1 MKVKV
6 YNMQG
11 EEIEE
16 IQLSDD
22 IGQGEIKE
30 SLLREVVLAYQA
42 NQRQGTVSTKT
53 RSEVRGGGR
62 KPWIQKGTGR
72 ARAGSIRSPIWRGGG
87 ITFGPKPRNFKYS
100 LSKRTKCSALKSSLR
115 KKVKDGS
122 VFILDKISLNGP
134 KTKEM
139 AKFLDS
145 FSLKGR
151 SLIIV
156 NKWDDS
162 LRRASSNIKGLRITL
177 ARLVC
182 TFDILFYDNVFVTK
196 EALGELEARLKDE

>member
-1 MKVKV
+1 MKAKV

-11 EEIEE
+11 KEIEE

-30 SLLREVVLAYQA
+30 SLLREAVLAYQA
-42 NQRQGTVSTKT
+42 NQRQGTASTKT
-53 RSEVRGGGR
+53 RSEVKGGGK

-87 ITFGPKPRNFKYS
+87 IVFGPKPRSFKHF
-100 LSKRTKCSALKSSLR
+100 LSKKARCSALKSSLR

-122 VFILDKISLNGP
+122 LFILDKTSLKEP

-151 SLIIV
+151 SLIIMD
-156 NKWDDS
+156 KWDDT
-162 LRRASSNIKGLRITL
+162 LRRAS
-177 ARLVC
+177 
-182 TFDILFYDNVFVTK
+182 
-196 EALGELEARLKDE
+196 